1 MKKLEFNEKSS
12 GQSWDVQ
19 RRVSNWTG
27 KPETRFAK
35 YVWQERRI
43 LGEKPLRY
51 VALRCVVTRKKQRLV
66 ASIGE
71 FRRRSARSEKGV
83 QVFAKL
89 GSIGRDASILSV
101 LLMP

>member
-1 MKKLEFNEKSS
+1 MYSGMFRIGRESLKRDSRNTFGKSEEFSVKN
-12 GQSWDVQ
+12 
-19 RRVSNWTG
+19 RC
-27 KPETRFAK
+27 
-35 YVWQERRI
+35 
-43 LGEKPLRY
+43 

-71 FRRRSARSEKGV
+71 FGRRSARSEKGV